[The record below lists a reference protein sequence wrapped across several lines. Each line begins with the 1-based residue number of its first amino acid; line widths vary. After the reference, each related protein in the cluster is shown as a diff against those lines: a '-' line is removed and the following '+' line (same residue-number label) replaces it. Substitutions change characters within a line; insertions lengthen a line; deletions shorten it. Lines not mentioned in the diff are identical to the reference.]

1 MKRIFLTVLIVSVAS
16 SALVGIVVILVGN
29 FGEFESR
36 ILMTTFSVTCASIL
50 GLACGPA
57 YESGRGRAVALAG
70 IVLAVL
76 AGISWI
82 ILIWTD
88 ADLNESVIRS
98 IMSLTILAIVFAH
111 VSLVVMARLE
121 RKFLWALYG
130 LYLSV
135 AALAGLLLSLIWF
148 TDALESD
155 LTFRILGVLSIL
167 VAALTI
173 LLPVLHKLSDSE
185 ADPAKIDAEI
195 ERLRARIALLEA
207 RKTSSEEDGV

>member
-1 MKRIFLTVLIVSVAS
+1 MKKIFLTVLIVSVAV
-16 SALVGIVVILVGN
+16 SAVVGIVVILVGN

-36 ILMTTFSVTCASIL
+36 VLLTTFSITCASIL

-57 YESGRGRAVALAG
+57 YESGRGRAVSLTG

-88 ADLNESVIRS
+88 ADLGEFVIKS
-98 IMSLTILAIVFAH
+98 IMTVTVLAVTFAH
-111 VSLVVMARLE
+111 VSLVLMARLE
-121 RKFLWALYG
+121 KKFLWALYT

-135 AALAGLLLSLIWF
+135 AALAGLVLSLIWF
-148 TDALESD
+148 TEAFESD
-155 LTFRILGVLSIL
+155 LTFRMLGVLSIL

-173 LLPVLHKLSDSE
+173 LLPVLHKLSDTKT
-185 ADPAKIDAEI
+185 DPAKIDAEI
-195 ERLRARIALLEA
+195 ERLRARIAALEA
-207 RKTSSEEDGV
+207 RKTEQ